1 MQTMQKVSDRAGLCW
16 VWVASLLGRLAQDGD
31 IPPMASPTYGRLITL
46 AQVVNDGIRKVR
58 VSVAVQSP
66 FVYVHTLAML
76 VHINNIF
83 CAISFGSVLGTGIA
97 SIFARFGIRLSP
109 WGASIGAHKVD

>member
-46 AQVVNDGIRKVR
+46 AQVAQEGIRKVR

-66 FVYVHTLAML
+66 FVYVHTLVFL
-76 VHINNIF
+76 VHVNNIF
-83 CAISFGSVLGTGIA
+83 CAVAFGCVLGTGIA
-97 SIFARFGIRLSP
+97 AICARNNIYIWPETFVHSN
-109 WGASIGAHKVD
+109 